1 MDNDSIDILDFKK
14 RITLQ
19 QSLIHE
25 LTTKCNDYR
34 VDINNITNN
43 NQSLVKQINDYQVKY
58 QTLQNDYKNIE
69 TKLSSLSLLYNKVLN
84 DNANKNDIANIE
96 LSSKLTILQ
105 QNIDL
110 KDIELANILS
120 KIKSLEYDNNNL
132 NNTIKIYENTIS
144 DYKMKLLDSEKQLNM
159 QKDTNTILTKETV
172 SLKRN
177 IDVINQNNQVTI
189 DNNNILLDKIN
200 VYKEYINKY
209 ENDIQNEK
217 YNNINHMKVIKQ
229 LENDKARLNNEL
241 QISMNEK
248 ADSHRLFMSKL
259 TNTQSEMDDNYNKA
273 KSKFDTIL
281 TDLKEKLNQTIDAK
295 KQDEIIFK
303 VKLDKKS
310 QHFSN
315 VINALMVAL
324 RELRAQVLN
333 EKENMQSL
341 LTIASNHD
349 NSIALS
355 PLKEHIKKQ
364 LFDINTEVKMKE
376 KELQSLHL
384 SNIENEKQKQITS
397 TVKAL
402 AQDREL
408 KYYNEIKQLE
418 NDNNDLNTKVASLK
432 EVVTVLTKRES
443 EAKKLLYLANNEVQ
457 RLRKEVTDNKK

>member
-1 MDNDSIDILDFKK
+1 
-14 RITLQ
+14 
-19 QSLIHE
+19 
-25 LTTKCNDYR
+25 
-34 VDINNITNN
+34 
-43 NQSLVKQINDYQVKY
+43 
-58 QTLQNDYKNIE
+58 
-69 TKLSSLSLLYNKVLN
+69 
-84 DNANKNDIANIE
+84 
-96 LSSKLTILQ
+96 
-105 QNIDL
+105 
-110 KDIELANILS
+110 
-120 KIKSLEYDNNNL
+120 
-132 NNTIKIYENTIS
+132 
-144 DYKMKLLDSEKQLNM
+144 
-159 QKDTNTILTKETV
+159 
-172 SLKRN
+172 
-177 IDVINQNNQVTI
+177 
-189 DNNNILLDKIN
+189 
-200 VYKEYINKY
+200 
-209 ENDIQNEK
+209 
-217 YNNINHMKVIKQ
+217 MKVIKQ